1 MPITLSAGRRIA
13 AGLLGAAVAVTAA
26 ATPAAAAPAAAT
38 GPLSVTAQTLVLN
51 PTSQGYEGTL
61 TATVTN
67 NGTTGDYPSVFLTE
81 PAGGSFTTVDPGFG
95 CVILGLVENR
105 MQHSCASVAIQPGE
119 TQTWRLGFH
128 VWTTPRKYA
137 MSATGG
143 EFGVMS
149 NGSSEMSDTVGF
161 TTLFQSTNGSLK
173 KPQPY
178 VQATR
183 SDLSV
188 TAGAVSLN
196 RQADGSLQ
204 GRMPVTVRYG
214 NDAPSFGVDLT
225 AALPAGVVVD
235 HTEPQDMPSGGDWFS
250 VPGTRFMPGEQR
262 TFDVV
267 LTAPAGTPAGALGT
281 ASYTAAANYCYCAPV
296 EDISPA
302 DNTAS
307 FTVTAVG

>member
-1 MPITLSAGRRIA
+1 MPSTLSAGHRIA
-13 AGLLGAAVAVTAA
+13 AGLLGAALAVAA
-26 ATPAAAAPAAAT
+26 AAPAAAAPAEAT
-38 GPLSVTAQTLVLN
+38 GPLSVTAQTLVLD
-51 PTSQGYEGTL
+51 PTPQGYVGTL

-67 NGTTGDYPSVFLTE
+67 NGPTEDYPSVFLTE

-95 CVILGLVENR
+95 CAILGLTENR
-105 MQHSCASVAIQPGE
+105 MRHNCAGPLIQPGE
-119 TQTWRLGFH
+119 TQTWTLGFQ

-137 MSATGG
+137 MVATGG

-149 NGSSEMSDTVGF
+149 NSSSEMSDTASF
-161 TTLFQSTNGSLK
+161 STLFRSTNGSLK

-183 SDLSV
+183 SDLAV
-188 TAGAVSLN
+188 TTGAVTLN
-196 RQADGSLQ
+196 RLADGSLE

-214 NDAPSFGVDLT
+214 NDAPSFAVDLT

-235 HTEPQDMPSGGDWFS
+235 HTEPQDMPSGWDWFS

-281 ASYTAAANYCYCAPV
+281 GSYTATANYCYCAIV
-296 EDISPA
+296 EDVDPA
-302 DNTAS
+302 DNTTS
-307 FTVTAVG
+307 FTVTAVD